1 MTIKTL
7 IIEDEL
13 PGRQLLHE
21 YIGKLPQLT
30 IIGECADGFEGYKA
44 ITTLKPDLVLLDIQM
59 PRVNGLE
66 MLELLDESNM
76 PGIIFTTAYDSH
88 AIRAFEVN
96 AIDYLLKPFSFERF
110 EKAVVKATETKENA
124 KSRLS
129 RMLPLTE
136 QPRSANTNTD
146 RIVVKDGAGI
156 HVISDIAIC
165 CIEAHD
171 DYVLICTDDGEYMK
185 KKTLGFYEENLDSA
199 LFLRVHRSFV
209 VNIQSISRIEP
220 YSKDAYLAILKNG
233 RKISVSKQGYARLRK
248 VFDF

>member
-1 MTIKTL
+1 MQLKIL

-21 YIGKLPQLT
+21 YIGKLPHLT

-44 ITTLKPDLVLLDIQM
+44 ISALKPDLVLLDIQM
-59 PRVNGLE
+59 PRVTGLE
-66 MLELLDESNM
+66 LLELLDENNM
-76 PGIIFTTAYDSH
+76 PGIIFTTAYEEH

-110 EKAVVKATETKENA
+110 EKAIVKAIESKESA
-124 KSRLS
+124 STRLS
-129 RMLPLTE
+129 RMLHLTE
-136 QPRSANTNTD
+136 QPQSANTNTD

-156 HVISDIAIC
+156 HVIPDTTIS

-171 DYVLICTDDGEYMK
+171 DYVLICTDDGEFMK

-209 VNIQSISRIEP
+209 VNIQAISRIEP
-220 YSKDAYLAILKNG
+220 YSKDAFLAILKNG

>member
-1 MTIKTL
+1 MSLRTL

-30 IIGECADGFEGYKA
+30 IVGECEDGFEGYKA
-44 ITTLKPDLVLLDIQM
+44 INTLKPDLVLLDIQM
-59 PRVNGLE
+59 PRVTGLE
-66 MLELLDESNM
+66 MLELLDETNM
-76 PGIIFTTAYDSH
+76 PGIIFTTAYEDH

-110 EKAVVKATETKENA
+110 EKAVAKATESMESASN
-124 KSRLS
+124 RYS
-129 RMLPLTE
+129 RMQPLTA
-136 QPRSANTNTD
+136 QHLPANRYSD
-146 RIVVKDGAGI
+146 RIVVKDGVGI
-156 HVISDIAIC
+156 HVIPDIEIS

-171 DYVLICTDDGEYMK
+171 DYVLICAADGEFMK
-185 KKTLGFYEENLDSA
+185 KKTLGYYEESLDPA

-209 VNIQSISRIEP
+209 VNIQSVSRIEP

-248 VFDF
+248 AFDF